1 MAGTRE
7 TPISPAP
14 GFFLQLVL
22 PEPVEPVRGKLGVPD
37 RVLSVRDQRLYAV
50 AENQAREESLGLWR
64 ENSPNPPWEH
74 RRLYSES
81 YQSDAF

>member
-7 TPISPAP
+7 NPISPAP

-22 PEPVEPVRGKLGVPD
+22 PEPVEPVRRELGVPD

-50 AENQAREESLGLWR
+50 AEANAGDERLGLWR
-64 ENSPNPPWEH
+64 ENNPNPPWEH
-74 RRLYSES
+74 RRLYR
-81 YQSDAF
+81 